1 MNKNYLLAGFLSL
14 ALIGTVNATDN
25 QDDAMVSFSK
35 NDYAGWKHQT
45 KEDSA
50 SIVTDNNIKVLSF
63 KVTVNHKADHKGNP
77 EGKYLKGWPRLR
89 FRLGKT
95 IDLAKFKYLR
105 FDYKIS
111 SNREN
116 PVKTHF
122 SVNFHS
128 NGAKY
133 DYVLDLGKEDGK
145 WHEAKIS
152 IPEMIKKAKKTAGAW
167 TKLSYIQ
174 LVIAE
179 AKYKNGTK
187 LDIKVKDIF
196 LIK

>member
-25 QDDAMVSFSK
+25 QDDSMVSFSK

-45 KEDSA
+45 KEDSV
-50 SIVTDNNIKVLSF
+50 SIVKDNNVNVLSF
-63 KVTVNHKADHKGNP
+63 KVTVNHKTDSKGRTT
-77 EGKYLKGWPRLR
+77 GKHLKGWPRLR
-89 FRLGKT
+89 YKLAT
-95 IDLAKFKYLR
+95 NIDLAKFKYLR
-105 FDYKIS
+105 FDYKVS

-128 NGAKY
+128 DGAKY
-133 DYVLDLGKEDGK
+133 DYPLDLGKEDGK

-152 IPEMIKKAKKTAGAW
+152 IQELIKKAKKPAGAW
-167 TKLSYIQ
+167 SQLSYIQ

-179 AKYKNGTK
+179 SRYKDGTK
-187 LDIKVKDIF
+187 LDIKIKDIF
-196 LIK
+196 LVK